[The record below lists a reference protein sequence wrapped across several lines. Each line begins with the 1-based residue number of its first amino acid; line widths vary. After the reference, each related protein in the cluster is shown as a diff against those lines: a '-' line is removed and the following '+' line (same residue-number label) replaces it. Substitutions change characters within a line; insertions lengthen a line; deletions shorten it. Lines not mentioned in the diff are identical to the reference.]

1 MILIYFNKRCRCMAV
16 HNKQN
21 SHKATYTRSYAESRS
36 WALSK
41 DSLKRNEYIDSVLE
55 RNTDISY

>member
-1 MILIYFNKRCRCMAV
+1 MAV